1 MFKNNQ
7 FTKKCQIMMERRLS
21 CSIAKKRMNLYEI
34 KELLYR
40 PPFNSFLHFENEDQ
54 TSATIKT
61 IKFSKKGLY
70 KGEINDNFLPDGKG
84 ILFLENGDIYY
95 GEFNNGIKEGK
106 GKYIYKDL
114 DIYIG
119 DWEEDKKEGHGF
131 FINVKNK
138 WMFEG
143 DFHEDNPIDDGI
155 FYDFTEIDLQEILED
170 NLKETINID
179 EIGKDPDKVNH
190 IIWNFFTNR
199 NNSY

>member
-1 MFKNNQ
+1 MLEGRL
-7 FTKKCQIMMERRLS
+7 KCTISKTR
-21 CSIAKKRMNLYEI
+21 INLFEI

-40 PPFNSFLHFENEDQ
+40 SPFHTFLQFENEEQ
-54 TSATIKT
+54 SLSEIRTIKYA
-61 IKFSKKGLY
+61 KKGIY

-84 ILFLENGDIYY
+84 ILYFENGDIYY
-95 GEFNNGIKEGK
+95 GEFNNGIREGQ

-119 DWEEDKKEGHGF
+119 NWEKDKKEGHGF

-143 DFHEDNPIDDGI
+143 DFHEDNPLENGI
-155 FYDFTEIDLQEILED
+155 FSDFTEIDLSEIIED

-179 EIGKDPDKVNH
+179 EIQNSPDKVNN

-199 NNSY
+199 NE